1 MSKSNKTLHFVP
13 LFFWMIIILFFSLQS
28 GTQSAQLSGG
38 ILSLISNVFESIGI
52 IVDPSSLHFL
62 IRKIAHFAEYAV
74 LAILAMFA
82 LRPYDFARERKLT
95 IVFVFGVLFAIFDE
109 SLQTLIPDRVGSPV
123 DVMIDAVGTFFG
135 LLIVK
140 MHLKRKERS
149 I

>member
-38 ILSLISNVFESIGI
+38 ILSLISDVFESIGI

-74 LAILAMFA
+74 LAILGMFA
-82 LRPYDFARERKLT
+82 LCPYDFSLEKKLR
-95 IVFVFGVLFAIFDE
+95 IVFVFGVFFAMFDE
-109 SLQTLIPDRVGSPV
+109 SLQTLIPDRAGSVIDVG
-123 DVMIDAVGTFFG
+123 IDAAGIYFG
-135 LLIVK
+135 LLIMK
-140 MHLKRKERS
+140 MHLKRKEKS